1 VGKNYHRKYCGGIT
15 SAVLQNGAKTAKF
28 WLFENEPVNN
38 FENQLRFDQDMTM
51 SLVPPFFGRNTV
63 YKQSRHG
70 TEQTLTHTHTYGPRY
85 EYGTLEYVTCSSGLH
100 LCQITVPCA

>member
-1 VGKNYHRKYCGGIT
+1 MGKNYHRKYCGGIT

-70 TEQTLTHTHTYGPRY
+70 TEQTLTHTHTYTHTR
-85 EYGTLEYVTCSSGLH
+85 TDHATSMVH
-100 LCQITVPCA
+100 